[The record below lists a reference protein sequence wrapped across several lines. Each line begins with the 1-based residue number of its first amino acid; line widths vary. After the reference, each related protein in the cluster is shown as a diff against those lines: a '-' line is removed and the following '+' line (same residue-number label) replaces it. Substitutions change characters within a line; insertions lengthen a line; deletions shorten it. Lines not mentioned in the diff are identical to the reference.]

1 MNKEAAVES
10 TRPEELIR
18 PTDETSAWR
27 EPLGSRFESKVVP
40 AVSQRPILDGT
51 RV

>member
-18 PTDETSAWR
+18 PTDETSECLEGAA
-27 EPLGSRFESKVVP
+27 GVTV
-40 AVSQRPILDGT
+40 
-51 RV
+51 